1 MIIQE
6 KQPGNC
12 KKSNQVHK
20 FQQSGFLQV
29 QLIVGEQHASYL
41 AKNSIDQSGIS
52 AMEMMYFFIP
62 LTSNQKVNRY
72 IKSAY

>member
-20 FQQSGFLQV
+20 FLQSGFLQV
-29 QLIVGEQHASYL
+29 QLIVVEQHASYL
-41 AKNSIDQSGIS
+41 AKNSIGQSRIL
-52 AMEMMYFFIP
+52 AMENDVFFIP